1 MSKFDKHFVLYIYGG
16 EIKERIAELDG
27 SSWRVGITWFSA
39 FVSYITR
46 IRVTEDWNG
55 IYASDLSLAAGV
67 VIWREGRIKAL
78 RGPRPKILFAV

>member
-39 FVSYITR
+39 FASYITR
-46 IRVTEDWNG
+46 I
-55 IYASDLSLAAGV
+55 
-67 VIWREGRIKAL
+67 K
-78 RGPRPKILFAV
+78 